1 MSARFQRSNKKASG
15 VNKPMWA
22 AVLVLGVAVL
32 AMVAT
37 LIRILSGPVEPRLV
51 VLPDTA
57 TPVCANCGSVEA
69 VTPVQGDGIAS
80 GGAGNRLAKKIKK
93 EPAYQVLVR
102 MEDGTVRTLEQ
113 STAPT
118 PGARVIIDGNT
129 LQSASR

>member
-1 MSARFQRSNKKASG
+1 
-15 VNKPMWA
+15 
-22 AVLVLGVAVL
+22 
-32 AMVAT
+32 MVAT

-80 GGAGNRLAKKIKK
+80 GGAGSVAGNRLAKKIKK